1 MVAPSRT
8 AGANFGWNR
17 LEGRHRFKGRPPAGA
32 VPPVHQYNH
41 NSGRCAV
48 VGGHVYRGTRVAGL
62 AGAYVYGDVCD
73 GHVRALVRVPGRQ
86 PRLRDLG
93 VRLPGLVS
101 FAEDG
106 AGELYLLSLSGG
118 VARLVA
124 AG

>member
-1 MVAPSRT
+1 
-8 AGANFGWNR
+8 
-17 LEGRHRFKGRPPAGA
+17 
-32 VPPVHQYNH
+32 VPPIYQYNH

-48 VGGHVYRGTRVAGL
+48 VGGHVYRGSQVAGL
-62 AGAYVYGDVCD
+62 DGAYVFGDVCG
-73 GHVRALVRVPGRQ
+73 GHVRALVRVPGKP

-106 AGELYLLSLSGG
+106 AGELLLLLSLSGG
-118 VARLVA
+118 VQRLAA